1 MKNIQLYFSSHSAA
15 VGIQGGGGQP
25 ASNQSQI
32 AGGKPN
38 RNEAVHTHLNENG
51 NIKPVH
57 IARLFFHWFFILPAN
72 GFP

>member
-51 NIKPVH
+51 NKTGTFKSKN
-57 IARLFFHWFFILPAN
+57 LMK
-72 GFP
+72 

>member
-15 VGIQGGGGQP
+15 VGIQGGGGQQ

-51 NIKPVH
+51 NKTATNKSKNFMKIQT
-57 IARLFFHWFFILPAN
+57 
-72 GFP
+72 